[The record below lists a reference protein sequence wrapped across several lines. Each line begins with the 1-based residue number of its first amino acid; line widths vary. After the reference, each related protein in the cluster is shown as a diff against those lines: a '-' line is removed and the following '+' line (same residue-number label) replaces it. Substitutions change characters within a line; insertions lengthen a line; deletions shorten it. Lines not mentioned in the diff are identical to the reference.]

1 MNPLAPRERLL
12 GVLGK
17 KLVDRPPVICTGGMM
32 NAAIV
37 EVMQKTG
44 LTLPE
49 AHFSGAKMAAL
60 RLRVNA
66 APSQARKRLK
76 PRPRADGGR
85 RPPRAAHAGTH

>member
-49 AHFSGAKMAAL
+49 AHFS
-60 RLRVNA
+60 
-66 APSQARKRLK
+66 APRWPHW
-76 PRPRADGGR
+76 PRR
-85 RPPRAAHAGTH
+85 